1 MAKKL
6 GNAAEA
12 YLGTNRI
19 SSHTEIRYS
28 PGKRSI
34 VESDAQRAADEPPEQ
49 FPGSLGSTNFTITC
63 ERDKA
68 DTNGQL
74 ALITAADA
82 GTSVALKVYP
92 EGKAVG
98 NEEWSCTAYVES
110 VGEVTLKNNALPG
123 YVFAL
128 RASGKVTKG
137 TVTA

>member
-6 GNAAEA
+6 GNFAEA

-19 SSHTEIRYS
+19 SSHTEIKYAS
-28 PGKRSI
+28 GKRTM
-34 VESDAQRAADEPPEQ
+34 VESDAQRPMDEPPEQ
-49 FPGSLGSTNFTITC
+49 YPGSLGSTTYTITC

-74 ALITAADA
+74 ALIAAKEA
-82 GTSVALKVYP
+82 GTAVSLKVYP

-98 NEEWSCTAYVES
+98 NEEWASSAYVDS
-110 VGEVTLKNNALPG
+110 IGEVVLKNNQLPG
-123 YVFAL
+123 YVFSL
-128 RASGKVTKG
+128 RVSGKETKG